1 MTLLVR
7 LRLPLSLLT
16 RLDMLGA
23 NVRAV
28 MHKRVARAALMRAL
42 IKLGLDT
49 AVAPE
54 IASAIGTDLVRR
66 GHQKGKPQKRR
77 RTP

>member
-7 LRLPLSLLT
+7 LRLPISLLT

-28 MHKRVARAALMRAL
+28 VHKRVARAALMRAL
-42 IKLGLDT
+42 IKLALDT

-54 IASAIGTDLVRR
+54 VAQALGSDPVRR
-66 GHQKGKPQKRR
+66 GRDKGCQGRR
-77 RTP
+77 RR